1 MARAQQQVPR
11 ELWDQL
17 PGEPDKWYGRFQIY
31 LDLGVTRTLTAAA
44 RCDSDP
50 KPGQSGLTGRWSYYF
65 NRYHW
70 RERARAWD
78 MRQREL
84 LALSERNTRVA
95 LRIRRIERMEDYL
108 DEVCE
113 VLDSAH
119 MTAADEKQA
128 RAWLPQ
134 MRIFLRDL
142 LVAERQEFEHPD
154 YERDD
159 PLAGLQITADD
170 LRAAQRIFES
180 QRRDAPPTASAPT
193 AAGSL
198 RGWTSTFSSDETAFR
213 TACLGRFAP
222 GRTLLVCNGFAA
234 GNVPDP
240 ELDLPTLRAVRAA
253 TGLDYMRVLNTTSR
267 KFVGALR
274 RERGLGRPIELLHL
288 AVPVS
293 PAGIRFADG
302 IFAGEWLA
310 KHLQGLR
317 ILLLASCTF
326 YPLSNSPGNS
336 AGNSPDSDLG
346 NRLGKSF
353 GDCIGGVPYVVAI
366 GEEMMLADA
375 ALFARHFWHN
385 VGLAQ
390 DPADAL
396 ATALQYC
403 PPSVAAHVH
412 RSWKT

>member
-50 KPGQSGLTGRWSYYF
+50 KSGQSGLTGRWSYYF

-119 MTAADEKQA
+119 IADADEKQA

-134 MRIFLRDL
+134 MRVLLRDL

-159 PLAGLQITADD
+159 PLAGIQITADD

-180 QRRDAPPTASAPT
+180 QRRDVPPTASAPT
-193 AAGSL
+193 AASSL
-198 RGWTSTFSSDETAFR
+198 GGWTATFSSDETACR
-213 TACLGRFAP
+213 AACLSRFAP
-222 GRTLLVCNGFAA
+222 GRTLLVCNNLPA
-234 GNVPDP
+234 GASPGP
-240 ELDLPTLRAVRAA
+240 ELDLLTLRAVRTA

-267 KFVGALR
+267 KFAGALR

-293 PAGIRFADG
+293 PAGVQFADG
-302 IFAGEWLA
+302 VFGSEWLA
-310 KHLQGLR
+310 QHLQGVR
-317 ILLLASCTF
+317 ILLLASCKF
-326 YPLSNSPGNS
+326 RPPSDSPSSCPGS
-336 AGNSPDSDLG
+336 ALG
-346 NRLGKSF
+346 RCLGESL
-353 GDCIGGVPYVVAI
+353 GDCLGRTPYVVAI
-366 GEEMMLADA
+366 GDEITPADA
-375 ALFARHFWHN
+375 ALLARHFWHN
-385 VGLAQ
+385 IGLAQ
-390 DPADAL
+390 DPAEAL
-396 ATALQYC
+396 ATALQHC
-403 PPSVAAHVH
+403 PPNVAAHVH
-412 RSWKT
+412 RNR

>member
-1 MARAQQQVPR
+1 MAKAQGQIPHD
-11 ELWDQL
+11 LWDQL

-44 RCDSDP
+44 RCGSAP

-119 MTAADEKQA
+119 MGDVDEKQA

-134 MRIFLRDL
+134 MRVFLRDL

-170 LRAAQRIFES
+170 LRAAQRVFES
-180 QRRDAPPTASAPT
+180 QRGETPAAPSVPAATRS
-193 AAGSL
+193 AAG
-198 RGWTSTFSSDETAFR
+198 WTATISSEETACPA
-213 TACLGRFAP
+213 ACLGRFAP
-222 GRTLLVCNGFAA
+222 GRTLLVCNGLAA
-234 GNVPDP
+234 GSAPGP

-267 KFVGALR
+267 KFAGALR

-293 PAGIRFADG
+293 PAGVRFADG
-302 IFAGEWLA
+302 VFGSEWLL
-310 KHLQGLR
+310 HYLQGMR
-317 ILLLASCTF
+317 ILLFASCTF
-326 YPLSNSPGNS
+326 HP
-336 AGNSPDSDLG
+336 ACDSLG
-346 NRLGKSF
+346 SWLGESL
-353 GDCIGGVPYVVAI
+353 GDCLGRAPYVVAI
-366 GEEMMLADA
+366 GDEIMPADA
-375 ALFARHFWHN
+375 ALLARHFWHN
-385 VGLAQ
+385 IGLAQ
-390 DPADAL
+390 DPAEAL
-396 ATALQYC
+396 ATALQRC
-403 PPSVAAHVH
+403 PSTVAAHVH
-412 RSWKT
+412 CSR